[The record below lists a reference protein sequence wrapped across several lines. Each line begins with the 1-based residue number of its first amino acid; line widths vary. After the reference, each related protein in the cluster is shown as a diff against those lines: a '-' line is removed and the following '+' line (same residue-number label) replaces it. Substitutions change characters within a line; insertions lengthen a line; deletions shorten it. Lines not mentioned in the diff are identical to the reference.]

1 METVYVVIPYFQ
13 REQGILQKAL
23 RSVAAQQHFAWH
35 VIVADD
41 ESPISAESELAGLSD
56 FPKNR
61 ITIVAGCNGGPAVAR
76 NRGLAAVPLDGQFVA
91 FLDSD
96 DTWSPDHLSNAL
108 AALNQGYDFYFADL
122 LQLSARETAFL
133 RAGRITPSQH
143 PSIEGHG
150 LHEYSGDLFH
160 QTLTGN
166 VIGTPT
172 VVYRFDKFRD
182 VRFQEALRYAG
193 EDYLFWME
201 LQVKGAHAAF
211 SEGCEAICGRGVN
224 VFAGSGW
231 GTEKSLDRIVDEIAF
246 NKSLPRIFQ
255 LSDEQRRFVRDR
267 LSRVRRNLA
276 MDILHRFRH
285 KKIIKLELLR
295 KLFEIDKKSLVFLL
309 PNILIESASARL
321 KKRSFDL

>member
-23 RSVAAQQHFAWH
+23 QSVAAQQHSAWH

-41 ESPISAESELAGLSD
+41 ESPISAESELAGLSNI
-56 FPKNR
+56 PKSR
-61 ITIVAGCNGGPAVAR
+61 ITIVAGRNGGPAVAR
-76 NRGLAAVPLDGQFVA
+76 NRGLAAVPANGKYVA

-108 AALNQGYDFYFADL
+108 ATLNQGYDLYFADH
-122 LQLSARETAFL
+122 LQFGARDTAFL

-143 PSIEGHG
+143 PSIEGHS

-166 VIGTPT
+166 VIGTST
-172 VVYRFDKFRD
+172 VVYRVDKFRD
-182 VRFQEALRYAG
+182 VRFQEAFTYAG

-201 LQVKGAHAAF
+201 LQVKGARAAF
-211 SEGCEAICGRGVN
+211 SDGCEAIYGRGVN
-224 VFAGSGW
+224 VFASSGW

-246 NKSLPRIFQ
+246 NKSLPEMFE
-255 LSDEQRRFVRDR
+255 LSDEQRRFVRNR

-285 KKIIKLELLR
+285 KKIIKRELLR
-295 KLFEIDKKSLVFLL
+295 KLFEIDKPSLIFLL

-321 KKRSFDL
+321 TKRSFDL